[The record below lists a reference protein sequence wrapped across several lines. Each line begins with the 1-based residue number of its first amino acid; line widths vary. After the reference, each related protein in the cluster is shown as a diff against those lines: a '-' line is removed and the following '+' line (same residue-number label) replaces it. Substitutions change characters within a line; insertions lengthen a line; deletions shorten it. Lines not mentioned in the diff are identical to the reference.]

1 MIPRTHT
8 ATMPDSVRPR
18 SRWLRQARAQARFGL
33 DHLLAILAS
42 LLFVYPLVWL
52 LSASLKPAWQI
63 YRQPLALIP
72 DGATAEVY
80 RRIFTTTP
88 FPTYL
93 QNSLVYAVG
102 GTLLTIAVAMLAA
115 YGLSRHEFRGKQT
128 AMLLILTVQLMP
140 ALISAIPV
148 YILMQ
153 RLGLFNSQAG
163 IVLLYGAVS
172 IPFGVW
178 VLKGYLDTIP
188 KELDESAWIDG
199 AGKLLTLWRILVPV
213 IVPGLAS
220 LFIILFVGKWNE
232 FAMASIL
239 LRDTSLFPL
248 TVGTYTLLGPDESD
262 FRLTAAASLINVVPI
277 LLVFLGLQR
286 YRIAGLPAGS
296 VTQ

>member
-1 MIPRTHT
+1 MT
-8 ATMPDSVRPR
+8 AADGRAA
-18 SRWLRQARAQARFGL
+18 ARGTRRRRGWGRLGL
-33 DHLLAILAS
+33 DHLLAIGAS

-63 YRQPLALIP
+63 YRQPLALVP
-72 DGATAEVY
+72 DGATLEVY
-80 RRIFTTTP
+80 QRIFLSTP
-88 FPTYL
+88 FPIYL
-93 QNSLVYAVG
+93 RNSLIYATV
-102 GTLLTIAVAMLAA
+102 GTLLTVAVAMLAA
-115 YGLSRHEFRGKQT
+115 YGLSRHEFRGKNA
-128 AMLLILTVQLMP
+128 AMVAILTVQLMP

-153 RLGLFNSQAG
+153 RLNLFDTQTG

-188 KELDESAWIDG
+188 RELDESAWIDG
-199 AGKLLTLWRILVPV
+199 ASKLYTLWRILVPV

-248 TVGTYTLLGPDESD
+248 TVGTQTLLGPDESD
-262 FRLTAAASLINVVPI
+262 FRLTAAASLINIVPI

-286 YRIAGLPAGS
+286 YLISGLTAGA
-296 VTQ
+296 VKQ

>member
-1 MIPRTHT
+1 VILGDRR
-8 ATMPDSVRPR
+8 AGA
-18 SRWLRQARAQARFGL
+18 LQARRAQRGRARVRLGL
-33 DHLLAILAS
+33 DHLLAIGAS

-63 YRQPLALIP
+63 YRQPLALLP
-72 DGATAEVY
+72 DGATFEVY
-80 RRIFTTTP
+80 QRIFLSTP
-88 FPTYL
+88 FPIYL
-93 QNSLVYAVG
+93 RNSLLYATF
-102 GTLLTIAVAMLAA
+102 GTLLTVAVAMLAA
-115 YGLSRHEFRGKQT
+115 YGLSRHEFRGKNV
-128 AMLLILTVQLMP
+128 AMVAILTVQLMP

-153 RLGLFNSQAG
+153 RLDLFDTQVG

-188 KELDESAWIDG
+188 RELDESAWIDG
-199 AGKLLTLWRILVPV
+199 ATKLYTLWRILVPV

-248 TVGTYTLLGPDESD
+248 TVGTQTLLGPDESD
-262 FRLTAAASLINVVPI
+262 FRLTAAASLINIVPI

-286 YRIAGLPAGS
+286 YLISGLTAGA
-296 VTQ
+296 VKQ

>member
-1 MIPRTHT
+1 MT
-8 ATMPDSVRPR
+8 AADSRAG
-18 SRWLRQARAQARFGL
+18 ARRARRRRGWARLGL
-33 DHLLAILAS
+33 DHLLAIGAS

-63 YRQPLALIP
+63 YRQPLALVP
-72 DGATAEVY
+72 DGATLEVY
-80 RRIFTTTP
+80 QRIFLSTP
-88 FPTYL
+88 FPIYL
-93 QNSLVYAVG
+93 RNSLIYATG
-102 GTLLTIAVAMLAA
+102 GTLLTVAVAMLAA
-115 YGLSRHEFRGKQT
+115 YGLSRHEFRGKHL
-128 AMLLILTVQLMP
+128 AMVAILTVQLMP

-153 RLGLFNSQAG
+153 RLELFDTQAG

-188 KELDESAWIDG
+188 RELDESAWIDG
-199 AGKLLTLWRILVPV
+199 ASKLHTLWRILVPV

-232 FAMASIL
+232 YAMASIL
-239 LRDTSLFPL
+239 LRDTSFFPL
-248 TVGTYTLLGPDESD
+248 TVGTQTLLGPDESD
-262 FRLTAAASLINVVPI
+262 FRLTAAASLINIVPI

-286 YRIAGLPAGS
+286 YLISGLTAGA
-296 VTQ
+296 VKQ

>member
-1 MIPRTHT
+1 VIATDRRAGPRR
-8 ATMPDSVRPR
+8 AR
-18 SRWLRQARAQARFGL
+18 RQRERARLGL
-33 DHLLAILAS
+33 DHLLAIGAS

-63 YRQPLALIP
+63 YRQPLALVP
-72 DGATAEVY
+72 DGATLEVY
-80 RRIFTTTP
+80 QRIFLSTP
-88 FPTYL
+88 FPIYL
-93 QNSLVYAVG
+93 RNSLIYATV
-102 GTLLTIAVAMLAA
+102 GTLLTVAVAMLAA
-115 YGLSRHEFRGKQT
+115 YGLSRHEFRGKNV
-128 AMLLILTVQLMP
+128 AMVAILTVQLMP

-153 RLGLFNSQAG
+153 RLNLFDTQMG

-188 KELDESAWIDG
+188 RELDESAWIDG
-199 AGKLLTLWRILVPV
+199 ASKLYTLWRILVPV

-248 TVGTYTLLGPDESD
+248 TVGTQTLLGPDESD
-262 FRLTAAASLINVVPI
+262 FRLTAAASLINIVPI

-286 YRIAGLPAGS
+286 YLISGLTAGA
-296 VTQ
+296 VKQ

>member
-1 MIPRTHT
+1 MSAPTRG
-8 ATMPDSVRPR
+8 AGGRR
-18 SRWLRQARAQARFGL
+18 ARRQRERARLGL
-33 DHLLAILAS
+33 DHLLAIGAS

-63 YRQPLALIP
+63 YRQPLSLLP
-72 DGATAEVY
+72 DGATIEVY
-80 RRIFTTTP
+80 QRIFLSTP

-93 QNSLVYAVG
+93 VNSLLYATV
-102 GTLLTIAVAMLAA
+102 GTLLTVAVAMLAA
-115 YGLSRHEFRGKQT
+115 YGLSRHEFRGKNL
-128 AMLLILTVQLMP
+128 AMVAILAVQLMP

-153 RLGLFNSQAG
+153 RLGLFNTQAG

-239 LRDTSLFPL
+239 LRDTTLFPL

-262 FRLTAAASLINVVPI
+262 FRLTAAASLINIVPI

-286 YRIAGLPAGS
+286 YLISGLTAGA
-296 VTQ
+296 VKQ

>member
-1 MIPRTHT
+1 MTT
-8 ATMPDSVRPR
+8 AGN
-18 SRWLRQARAQARFGL
+18 SRADGRRARRRRERARLGL
-33 DHLLAILAS
+33 DHLLAIGAS

-63 YRQPLALIP
+63 YRQPLALVP
-72 DGATAEVY
+72 DGATLEVY
-80 RRIFTTTP
+80 RRIFLSTP

-93 QNSLVYAVG
+93 VNSLIYATL
-102 GTLLTIAVAMLAA
+102 GTLLTVAVAMLAA
-115 YGLSRHEFRGKQT
+115 YGLSRHEFRGKNL
-128 AMLLILTVQLMP
+128 AMVAILTVQLMP

-153 RLGLFNSQAG
+153 RLNLFDTQAG

-188 KELDESAWIDG
+188 RELDESAWIDG
-199 AGKLLTLWRILVPV
+199 ASKLHTLWRILVPV

-248 TVGTYTLLGPDESD
+248 TVGTQTLLGPDESD
-262 FRLTAAASLINVVPI
+262 FRLTAAASLINIVPI

-286 YRIAGLPAGS
+286 YLISGLTAGA
-296 VTQ
+296 VKQ

>member
-1 MIPRTHT
+1 MT
-8 ATMPDSVRPR
+8 ATDRRAGPR
-18 SRWLRQARAQARFGL
+18 RARRQRERARLGL
-33 DHLLAILAS
+33 DHLLAIGAS

-63 YRQPLALIP
+63 YRQPLALVP
-72 DGATAEVY
+72 DGATLEVY
-80 RRIFTTTP
+80 QRIFLSTP
-88 FPTYL
+88 FPIYL
-93 QNSLVYAVG
+93 RNSLTYATV
-102 GTLLTIAVAMLAA
+102 GTLLTVAVAMLAA
-115 YGLSRHEFRGKQT
+115 YGLSRHEFRGKNV
-128 AMLLILTVQLMP
+128 AMVAILTVQLMP

-153 RLGLFNSQAG
+153 RLNLFDTQAG

-188 KELDESAWIDG
+188 RELDESAWIDG
-199 AGKLLTLWRILVPV
+199 ASKLYTLWRILVPV

-248 TVGTYTLLGPDESD
+248 TVGTQTLLGPDESD
-262 FRLTAAASLINVVPI
+262 FRLTAAASLINIVPI

-286 YRIAGLPAGS
+286 YLISGLTAGA
-296 VTQ
+296 VKQ

>member
-1 MIPRTHT
+1 VIAADRPAVDRRARGRRT
-8 ATMPDSVRPR
+8 R
-18 SRWLRQARAQARFGL
+18 RQRERARLGL
-33 DHLLAILAS
+33 DHLLAIGAS

-63 YRQPLALIP
+63 YRQPLALVP
-72 DGATAEVY
+72 DGATLEVY
-80 RRIFTTTP
+80 ERIFLSTP

-93 QNSLVYAVG
+93 VNSLIYATV
-102 GTLLTIAVAMLAA
+102 GTLLTVAVAMLAA
-115 YGLSRHEFRGKQT
+115 YGLSRHEFRGKNL
-128 AMLLILTVQLMP
+128 AMVAILTVQLMP

-153 RLGLFNSQAG
+153 RLNLFDTQMG

-188 KELDESAWIDG
+188 RELDESAWIDG
-199 AGKLLTLWRILVPV
+199 ASKLYTLWRILVPV

-248 TVGTYTLLGPDESD
+248 TVGTQTLLGPDESD
-262 FRLTAAASLINVVPI
+262 FRLTAAASLINIVPI

-286 YRIAGLPAGS
+286 YLISGLTAGA
-296 VTQ
+296 VKQ